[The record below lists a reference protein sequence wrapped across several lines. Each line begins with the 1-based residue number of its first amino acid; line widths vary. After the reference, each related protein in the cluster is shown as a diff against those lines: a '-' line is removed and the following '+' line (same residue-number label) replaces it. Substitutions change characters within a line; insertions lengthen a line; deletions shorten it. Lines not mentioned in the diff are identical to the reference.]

1 MGEGR
6 SIFDV
11 SRVVYVVGPDGYRAV
26 YGYVYGPE
34 HDRSGSWVYR
44 VSDIVDAIKFDVH
57 DHVAGIQRVNVG

>member
-11 SRVVYVVGPDGYRAV
+11 SRVVYVIGPYGYSAV
-26 YGYVYGPE
+26 YGYVYGAE
-34 HDRSGSWVYR
+34 HDRSGGRVYR
-44 VSDIVDAIKFDVH
+44 VSDIADAIKFDVH